1 MDDADPA
8 EEPNLNTGTPWS
20 SWDDQDIRW
29 QLDHNNSIEEIA
41 GFLCRTPCEVRQRI
55 AEIEEAEAIGDPSLL
70 RDGLIARDRIALET
84 YRDARAAL
92 ALLREAVEDC
102 APPGAVARR
111 GNVQV
116 EALVRGIYAIAERSK
131 RNRET

>member
-1 MDDADPA
+1 MNVVNLDMDDADPA

-41 GFLCRTPCEVRQRI
+41 RFLCRTPCEVRQRI
-55 AEIEEAEAIGDPSLL
+55 AEIEEADSIGDPSLL

-92 ALLREAVEDC
+92 RWLSI
-102 APPGAVARR
+102 ARR
-111 GNVQV
+111 P
-116 EALVRGIYAIAERSK
+116 ALWRARV
-131 RNRET
+131 T